1 MGTGSRFDAS
11 PPMPYAKEDWRTAY
25 RADPADSPRAA
36 SYQAPGGMAVPFIQK
51 GFRFSG
57 GQSRDTA
64 EYPFGGLWSHEYL
77 NEKPQTLTVE
87 GYLRGPAYIVQRNK
101 LVEALRVPT
110 GDDNPG
116 YIDLP
121 FWGRFPVVVDDHYEI
136 AESTDEQGQC
146 AVSLSF
152 RRAGVSIT
160 ERMAALPSAG
170 IQVEKAIVKLQTA
183 AIDDFEAR
191 LAGAAGSPP
200 GGDSPGPGDGGDGGG
215 SDPGGGDS
223 GGANSPLDTA
233 TFASGFSQLKA
244 TLLTIIGRIQGAKT
258 TLNTM
263 TGKVLG
269 ITSLINQGIRSP
281 RELAQ
286 ALFNAGTSIAGGVL
300 EIKNSIALYG
310 QTAGM
315 LSGNGAASSN
325 PELPSPDNEKN
336 VLLFFL
342 EAGGFTLSVDTATV
356 SQTATK
362 TAVENLFRT
371 MAFWVSAQIIINYDR
386 LTRRKAEAYWRLMGK
401 LEESVNRENPAVYAA
416 LQETRT
422 ALSRDLSEKE
432 LSGEMT
438 RSIPAASPLLY
449 VAYYLGCDED
459 KIRELN
465 SIPDS
470 FAVEGGVVYV

>member
-1 MGTGSRFDAS
+1 MGADARFDAS
-11 PPMPYAKEDWRTAY
+11 PPSPYAKDWRAAY
-25 RADPADSPRAA
+25 RSDPADSPRAA
-36 SYQAPGGMAVPFIQK
+36 SYQAPGGLAVPFIQK

-77 NEKPQTLTVE
+77 NEKPQALAVE

-101 LVEALRVPT
+101 LIEALRVPT

-136 AESTDEQGQC
+136 AETADEQGQC

-160 ERMAALPSAG
+160 ERVAALPSAG
-170 IQVEKAIVKLQTA
+170 MQVEKAAAKLRA
-183 AIDDFEAR
+183 AAAGDFEAR
-191 LAGAAGSPP
+191 LAGAAGSSP
-200 GGDSPGPGDGGDGGG
+200 GGGDPGSGGDGGG
-215 SDPGGGDS
+215 SGPGGGGS
-223 GGANSPLDTA
+223 GGANPPLDA
-233 TFASGFSQLKA
+233 AAFASGFSQLKTA
-244 TLLTIIGRIQGAKT
+244 LLNITGRIQGAKT

-269 ITSLINQGIRSP
+269 ITNLINQGIRSP

-286 ALFNAGTSIAGGVL
+286 ALFDAGASIAGGVL
-300 EIKNSIALYG
+300 EIKNSAALYG
-310 QTAGM
+310 QTAGA
-315 LSGNGAASSN
+315 LSDTSSAPGS

-342 EAGGFTLSVDTATV
+342 EAGSFTLSADTATV
-356 SQTATK
+356 SQAATK
-362 TAVENLFRT
+362 TAIENLFRT
-371 MAFWVSAQIIINYDR
+371 MAFWVSAGILTNYDR
-386 LTRRKAEAYWRLMGK
+386 LTRRNAEAYWRLMEK
-401 LEESVNRENPAVYAA
+401 LEESVSRENPAVYAA
-416 LQETRT
+416 LQDTRA
-422 ALSRDLSEKE
+422 ALSQRLSERE

-438 RSIPAASPLLY
+438 RIIPAASPLLY
-449 VAYYLGCDED
+449 VAHYLGCGED

-465 SIPDS
+465 PVPDS
-470 FAVEGGVVYV
+470 FAVEGAVAYV